1 MQTFVFEMLQDPNET
16 ANKRALS
23 VMIELY
29 KRKIWNDEK
38 TVNVIGQACF
48 NDNAKVVAAACKFFL
63 VMDYIYESEGEAESS
78 GEEDKKL
85 ILGRFKGTKKHT
97 KSMQTKVDRA
107 IKQSKRKVKRRNR
120 V

>member
-1 MQTFVFEMLQDPNET
+1 
-16 ANKRALS
+16 
-23 VMIELY
+23 
-29 KRKIWNDEK
+29 
-38 TVNVIGQACF
+38 
-48 NDNAKVVAAACKFFL
+48 
-63 VMDYIYESEGEAESS
+63 MDYVYESEGEAESS

-120 V
+120 VQTYTDFLPIDLLNDP